1 MNLVFTIIKQYWIL
15 ILILGTVLYFSL
27 QPETKDLI
35 VVFPN
40 SHTEV
45 EVTKDDPRVTSV
57 WENGKGFILNNTDKN
72 LLLESIIYST
82 SSSLYNPRVVRIK
95 PGINSINTEVNYVFK
110 TPPNSIRIKSGGSR
124 TRWHLHR

>member
-45 EVTKDDPRVTSV
+45 EVTEEDPR
-57 WENGKGFILNNTDKN
+57 EIF
-72 LLLESIIYST
+72 
-82 SSSLYNPRVVRIK
+82 
-95 PGINSINTEVNYVFK
+95 
-110 TPPNSIRIKSGGSR
+110 
-124 TRWHLHR
+124 